1 MARQTSEKGIEALEF
16 EEGDVLRAYRDV
28 VGKWTIGMGLTAASG
43 VIVPKAG
50 MTITKKQS
58 RDLTRK
64 ALTLNYEP
72 TVNGAMPN
80 ADQHEFDAG
89 ASFHWN
95 TGAIK
100 TASWVRLWV
109 ANASREL
116 IEAKFR
122 LWNKGD
128 GKVITGLVKRRER
141 ELKILFDGVYPVSTE
156 PKSASVTLAR
166 WVVPLSGD
174 EKAKILEGFM
184 SLGYLVGGNISNV
197 HAFEVR
203 RFQEDHGLTVDGK
216 IGRATLSTLQRMI
229 DAKAKAKTT
238 TTAATVA
245 GGAGAATASPAGLD
259 EVTRELSEAGIDP
272 AWLWLPFGL
281 VCLWALWRAW
291 HYRDAIAARIAKRL
305 PSLAKFLR
313 SF

>member
-1 MARQTSEKGIEALEF
+1 MKTSEKGIEALEF

-43 VIVPKAG
+43 VITPKAG
-50 MTITKKQS
+50 MTITKQQS
-58 RDLTRK
+58 RDLTRQ
-64 ALTLNYEP
+64 ALNLNYEP
-72 TVNGAMPN
+72 TVNDAMPN

-89 ASFHWN
+89 VSFHWN
-95 TGAIK
+95 SGAIQR
-100 TASWVRLWV
+100 ASWVRLWL
-109 ANASREL
+109 ARAPRAEIS
-116 IEAKFR
+116 AKFR
-122 LWNKGD
+122 LWTKGG

-141 ELKILFDGVYPVSTE
+141 ELKILFDGVYPVATE
-156 PKSASVTLAR
+156 PKSAPLSIAR

-174 EKAKILEGFM
+174 EKAKILADFM
-184 SLGYLVGGNISNV
+184 SLGYLVGGDISKP

-229 DAKAKAKTT
+229 DARAKAKS
-238 TTAATVA
+238 TAAVTA
-245 GGAGAATASPAGLD
+245 TSSLPAAPTAYNAD
-259 EVTRELSEAGIDP
+259 EIAASGIDP
-272 AWLWLPFGL
+272 LWLFLPLAL
-281 VCLWALWRAW
+281 VALWALWRAW